1 MKVHKPRL
9 LVTGI
14 AVVALATAACGSGGG
29 GSSSKTNAD
38 GTRGTGH
45 FAKCATSPN
54 DCNSGSVAKG
64 GSITYTLEK
73 TMAGW
78 NVNSATTSTFETAE
92 VMDGIL
98 PAVFTADPDLLP
110 ALNTDLMVSAKQI
123 KTNPQTL
130 VYKIRPDAVWSDGT
144 PIDAKDFDY
153 FWKTSDGIHC
163 PDCGPAIT
171 SGYNQI
177 KSLTP
182 SAGGKTVTIVMRTP
196 YSDWQSMFPTMY
208 PAHIAAQHGDLTTAK
223 GLAKSFKWFD
233 TTQPS
238 YSGGPYLISGK
249 ADKLTAVTEVPN
261 PKWYGKVKPSL
272 ARLVFR
278 IITDQTQEVPALQ
291 NHEVQAIYPQ
301 PDADITGAVAK
312 LEGQGIDSYLGK
324 GLQWEHLDFN
334 ETNALLKDKTL
345 RTAIFT
351 AVDRKQ
357 VIAKTIGQFVPKAK
371 PLNSHMYVP
380 GQPGY
385 QDNVSSTGQ
394 GSGDVAKAK
403 KMLTAAGY
411 TGVGSKLKNKAGQTV
426 KLRCAYTAGNQ
437 LRQQSCVLVQ
447 SELAALGIAVKP
459 VPLDDLGGT
468 LESGDFDMIIYAWVG
483 TPFVVSG
490 AQQIFKL
497 KGGSDFGKNNDPA
510 VERLLDAGSTATDPA
525 TVHDDLNKADKL
537 LTADAYELPLFQK
550 PTFLAAQANIANLR
564 DNATSV
570 GPPYNLQSWG
580 IRSS

>member
-1 MKVHKPRL
+1 MKIHRARSL
-9 LVTGI
+9 LAGI
-14 AVVALATAACGSGGG
+14 AVVALATAACGSGSGSGG
-29 GSSSKTNAD
+29 KTNAD
-38 GTRGTGH
+38 GTRGTGV
-45 FAKCATSPN
+45 FAKCAASPD

-64 GSITYTLEK
+64 GTITYTLEK
-73 TMAGW
+73 TMSGW
-78 NVNSATTSTFETAE
+78 NVNSATTSTFESAE
-92 VMDGIL
+92 VMDGLL
-98 PAVFTADPDLLP
+98 PAAFTANPDMLP
-110 ALNTDLMVSAKQI
+110 ALNTNLMISAKQTN
-123 KTNPQTL
+123 TNPQTL

-144 PIDAKDFDY
+144 PIDVKDFDY
-153 FWKTSDGIHC
+153 QWKNSDGIHC
-163 PDCGPAIT
+163 PDCGAATT

-177 KSLTP
+177 KSLTG
-182 SAGGKTVTIVMRTP
+182 SDNGKTVTIVMSTP
-196 YSDWQSMFPTMY
+196 YSDWQAMFGTMY
-208 PAHIAAQHGDLTTAK
+208 PAHIAAQHGDLSTAA

-238 YSGGPYLISGK
+238 YSGGPYQISGK

-261 PKWYGKVKPSL
+261 PKWYGEVKPSL
-272 ARLVFR
+272 DKLVFR

-301 PDADITGAVAK
+301 PDADITGAVEK
-312 LEGQGIDSYLGK
+312 LAGQGIDSYLGK

-334 ETNALLKDKTL
+334 ETNPLLKDKTL

-351 AVDRKQ
+351 AVNRQQ
-357 VIAKTIGQFVPKAK
+357 VIAKTIGQFVPKAQ
-371 PLNSHMYVP
+371 PLNNHMYVP

-411 TGVGSKLKNKAGQTV
+411 TGVGSKLKNKTGQTISF
-426 KLRCAYTAGNQ
+426 RCSYTAGNQ

-447 SELAALGIAVKP
+447 SELAALGIQIKP

-468 LESGDFDMIIYAWVG
+468 LQSGDFDMIIYAWVG

-490 AQQIFKL
+490 AQQIYKL
-497 KGGSDFGKNNDPA
+497 KGGSDFGKNDDPA
-510 VERLLDAGSTATDPA
+510 VEKLLDAGATATDPA
-525 TVHDDLNKADKL
+525 TVHDNLNKADKL

-550 PTFLAAQANIANLR
+550 PTFLAAWSNIANLR

-570 GPPYNLQSWG
+570 GPPYNVQSWG
-580 IRSS
+580 VRSS

>member
-1 MKVHKPRL
+1 MKVHKARSL
-9 LVTGI
+9 IAGL
-14 AVVALATAACGSGGG
+14 AVVALATAACGSGSGG
-29 GSSSKTNAD
+29 KSSKTNAD
-38 GTRGTGH
+38 GTRGTGK

-54 DCNSGSVAKG
+54 DCNSGTVARG

-78 NVNSATTSTFETAE
+78 NVNSATTTTFETVE
-92 VMDGIL
+92 VMDGLL
-98 PAVFTADPDLLP
+98 PAVFTANPDMLP
-110 ALNTDLMVSAKQI
+110 ALNTDLMVSAKQTS
-123 KTNPQTL
+123 TNPQTL

-144 PIDAKDFDY
+144 PIDAKDFDF
-153 FWKTSDGIHC
+153 FWKTSDGSHC
-163 PDCGPAIT
+163 PNCAAAVT
-171 SGYNQI
+171 AGYDQI

-182 SAGGKTVTIVMRTP
+182 SDGGKTVTIVMRTP
-196 YSDWQSMFPTMY
+196 YSDWQSMFGTIY
-208 PAHIAAQHGDLTTAK
+208 PAHLAAQHGDLTSAA
-223 GLAKSFKWFD
+223 GLAKAFKWFD
-233 TTQPS
+233 TTQPT
-238 YSGGPYLISGK
+238 YSGGPYQVSGK

-272 ARLVFR
+272 DRLVFR

-301 PDADITGAVAK
+301 PNADITGAVDK
-312 LEGQGIDSYLGK
+312 LSGQGIDSYLGK

-334 ETNALLKDKTL
+334 EANSLLKDKTL
-345 RTAIFT
+345 RTAILT
-351 AVDRKQ
+351 AVNRNQ
-357 VIAKTIGQFVPKAK
+357 VIAKTIGQFVPNAK
-371 PLNSHMYVP
+371 PLNNHMYVP

-411 TGVGSKLKNKAGQTV
+411 TGVGSKLKNKAG
-426 KLRCAYTAGNQ
+426 KAINLRCAYTAGNQ

-447 SELAALGIAVKP
+447 SELTALGISVKP

-468 LESGDFDMIIYAWVG
+468 LQSGDFDMIIYAWVG

-497 KGGSDFGKNNDPA
+497 KGGSDFGKNDDPA
-510 VERLLDAGSTATDPA
+510 VEKLLDAASVATNPA

-550 PTFLAAQANIANLR
+550 PTFLAAWANIVNIR

-570 GPPYNLQSWG
+570 GPPYNVQSWG
-580 IRSS
+580 VRSS